1 MTFSL
6 SVVDFR
12 FWSKRL
18 FYCQTLQNGYQRGK
32 IMRFVSVRRT
42 LALCAAAFGITTGF
56 HAGSWNNEACVRL
69 FAADTASNAATV
81 EDAVKVLD
89 LRNLTLPPGAV
100 PSAARSVGSL
110 DYEIE
115 ANPKQAFQ
123 TQQQQFLKLG
133 WKELPG
139 SMAEATYGSGM
150 FQKLDFVVSV
160 TTSEAGKPGAP
171 PRSRVSLMNFGNVRL
186 TTLPVVKGAKSLFVS
201 EATAMYVCDPAPA
214 DTAKATRALLI
225 DAGWEP
231 YGSLDNPPDSVMMTF
246 KRNAVQIQANIG
258 VAPGQG
264 GKTSVM
270 YSALLLSADIP
281 APATAQELQFVDSQK
296 TLRFTS
302 MDGFGEV
309 ASYYQRELGKRGW
322 KSTTEEF
329 VAGTDRFKRPIGM
342 LTFRNSAKDLISLDL
357 ESRNERTLAV
367 VKHLTADE
375 LAAAA
380 ERAKEAERK
389 QLAEKA
395 AGSPKKLMPEAEGPD
410 IDSLIGDAIKRT
422 TPAGKAEKVAIPTP
436 AKAKKVDQTSDNVLQ
451 IKLAAGTGKAGA
463 EFIRNQLVEAGWK
476 LGDDAKFD
484 KTSGNFSFSKGTQRV
499 TLTFVDTG
507 FTDVT
512 MMVIGIGTKIEPAG
526 SGKAAGGAAN
536 PPKTPT
542 AK

>member
-1 MTFSL
+1 MTT
-6 SVVDFR
+6 D
-12 FWSKRL
+12 
-18 FYCQTLQNGYQRGK
+18 
-32 IMRFVSVRRT
+32 
-42 LALCAAAFGITTGF
+42 F
-56 HAGSWNNEACVRL
+56 HAGSGNHGACVRL
-69 FAADTASNAATV
+69 FAADPASHAATV
-81 EDAVKVLD
+81 EEAVKVLD
-89 LRNLTLPPGAV
+89 LRNFRLPAGAV
-100 PSAARSVGSL
+100 PSAVRSVGSL

-150 FQKLDFVVSV
+150 FQKSNFVVSV

-171 PRSRVSLMNFGNVRL
+171 PQSRVSLINFGNVRL

-201 EATAMYVCDPAPA
+201 EATAMYVCEPAPA

-231 YGSLDNPPDSVMMTF
+231 YGSLGNSPDSVMMTF

-258 VAPGQG
+258 VAPAQG

-270 YSALLLSADIP
+270 YSALQLSADIP
-281 APATAQELQFVDSQK
+281 APATAQELQYVDSQK

-302 MDGFGEV
+302 TDGFGDV
-309 ASYYQRELGKRGW
+309 AGYYQQELGKRGW

-329 VAGTDRFKRPIGM
+329 VAATDQFKRPIGM

-367 VKHLTADE
+367 VKHMTADE

-380 ERAKEAERK
+380 ERAREAERK

-395 AGSPKKLMPEAEGPD
+395 AGGTKKPMPEVDGPD

-422 TPAGKAEKVAIPTP
+422 TPAGKGEKVAIPTP

-463 EFIRNQLVEAGWK
+463 EFIRDQLIEAGWK
-476 LGDDAKFD
+476 LADNAKVD
-484 KTSGNFSFSKGTQRV
+484 KTSGNLSVSKGTQRV
-499 TLTFVDTG
+499 TLTFMDTG

-512 MMVIGIGTKIEPAG
+512 MMVIGIGAKLEPAG
-526 SGKAAGGAAN
+526 SSPTAKEAGGAAN
-536 PPKTPT
+536 PPKAPT